1 MFICFYSKPEAL
13 SNTVYLNNIMYFG
26 MRSRSE
32 LIGYVFMVCDS
43 AHG

>member
-13 SNTVYLNNIMYFG
+13 SNTVYLNNINVFWNAFQI
-26 MRSRSE
+26 RTDW
-32 LIGYVFMVCDS
+32 VFMVCDT